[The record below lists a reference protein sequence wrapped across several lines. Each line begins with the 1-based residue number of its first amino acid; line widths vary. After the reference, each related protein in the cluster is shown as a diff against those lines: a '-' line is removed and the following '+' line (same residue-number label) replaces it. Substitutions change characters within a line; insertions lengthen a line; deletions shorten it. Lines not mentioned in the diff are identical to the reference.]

1 MSRAFLIVMDSVG
14 CGGAPDAAD
23 FGDFGGPE
31 YGYGYGGGAPL
42 YGTYGKRINPQGSSN
57 LL

>member
-1 MSRAFLIVMDSVG
+1 MDR
-14 CGGAPDAAD
+14 GATDFGDGATD

-42 YGTYGKRINPQGSSN
+42 YGTYGTHINPQG
-57 LL
+57 